1 MDGMKPAGIDLH
13 QLPVGCRMTV
23 TLKDGQVLS
32 VEGNTCKRG
41 EVYARQESVAPLRM
55 VTAVA
60 PVVDSAT
67 PISLKTEQ
75 PIPKQR
81 IAQCMQE
88 VRSLQ
93 LHLPIAAGQVLL
105 DDVAGTGVRLIAT
118 KSLP

>member
-1 MDGMKPAGIDLH
+1 
-13 QLPVGCRMTV
+13 
-23 TLKDGQVLS
+23 
-32 VEGNTCKRG
+32 
-41 EVYARQESVAPLRM
+41 
-55 VTAVA
+55 
-60 PVVDSAT
+60 
-67 PISLKTEQ
+67 LKTEQ